1 MQVSVRVCVCSY
13 SVCEYRLIHVWI
25 VIFNIL
31 CTSCR
36 ALASSISLLL
46 LWPLAIILQH
56 STILV
61 YSINCYPSLIEY
73 CSLFS
78 VVPKCIP
85 ILLLVIYNFII
96 YFTLNHDISA
106 VQQSLHEKYS
116 AANGEKEP
124 REWRRDTRMTT
135 EEKSNRFVS
144 DGWWVY
150 FIILIPHSQ
159 SHKWLYDCN
168 WIRNKERHN

>member
-1 MQVSVRVCVCSY
+1 MHIMPCSCFLDLSFAPLATGHY
-13 SVCEYRLIHVWI
+13 FATFDHPS
-25 VIFNIL
+25 IFNKLLSIFDRIL
-31 CTSCR
+31 
-36 ALASSISLLL
+36 L
-46 LWPLAIILQH
+46 IIFD
-56 STILV
+56 
-61 YSINCYPSLIEY
+61 
-73 CSLFS
+73 CS
-78 VVPKCIP
+78 VCIP